1 MIQCSV
7 TMTLGSF
14 RLSGPRPYR
23 DYCPI
28 WIREL
33 VGLSSYFITA
43 SGPNKQTLKPSL
55 NPVQTK

>member
-1 MIQCSV
+1 
-7 TMTLGSF
+7 MTLGSF